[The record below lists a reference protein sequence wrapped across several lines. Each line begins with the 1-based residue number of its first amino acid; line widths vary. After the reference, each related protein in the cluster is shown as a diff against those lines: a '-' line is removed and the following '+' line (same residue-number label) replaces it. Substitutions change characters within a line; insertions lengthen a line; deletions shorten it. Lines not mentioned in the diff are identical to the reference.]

1 MMELVFIDKDDDSI
15 VKGLKLIQMIG
26 DSTYSNEILKE
37 IVINMG
43 VDRQIIELQDHTNPH
58 VYDAATDLLDILSI

>member
-1 MMELVFIDKDDDSI
+1 MELVFIDKDDDSI
-15 VKGLKLIQMIG
+15 VKGLKLLKMIG

>member
-1 MMELVFIDKDDDSI
+1 MELVFIDKDDDSI
-15 VKGLKLIQMIG
+15 VKGLKLLQMIG